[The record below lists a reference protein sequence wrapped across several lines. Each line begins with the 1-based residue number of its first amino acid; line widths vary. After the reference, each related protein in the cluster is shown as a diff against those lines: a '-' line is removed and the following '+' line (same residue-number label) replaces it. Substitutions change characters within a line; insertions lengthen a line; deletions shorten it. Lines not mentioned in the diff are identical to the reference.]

1 MNRGRIEERRRR
13 FEAIRITI
21 SLLALVVLVGLHAC
35 RSTQP
40 VGTQWDDNVIT
51 SKVKTKL
58 AADPQVNPFNI
69 SVTTNEG
76 IVTLTGRVKEDQERT
91 EAEKLARDTDG
102 VKGVQNMIRV
112 GDLPE

>member
-1 MNRGRIEERRRR
+1 MNQGNILEKRRR
-13 FEAIRITI
+13 FEAIRITV
-21 SLLALVVLVGLHAC
+21 SLLALVVLVGLNAC

-51 SKVKTKL
+51 SKVKAKL

-76 IVTLTGRVKEDQERT
+76 IVTLTGRVKENQQRT

-102 VKGVQNMIRV
+102 VKGVQNLIRV
-112 GDLPE
+112 GDSPE